1 MISRFSRTIVIATV
15 VLLLTS
21 LTAVS
26 TIPVNA
32 LNNTTDSAESAQI
45 TDDVHPDD
53 IEPVGVP
60 TTDGVV
66 PTFNY
71 PDSVLWDNGP
81 LVTHPAECTG
91 MDASRLQTDLGMTTL
106 GFGHQFSGGNRMAD
120 DFTIL
125 DPAGWDID
133 AITYFAYQ
141 SSAPIAPSPITGVY
155 YQIWNG
161 PPNEPGSSVVFG
173 NLVTN
178 RLQSSVSFDVQRDSG
193 TSPCA
198 DNRYIFADTASAGLT
213 LPAGTYWIDW
223 MTDGSI
229 AYSGPWAP
237 PITILGQTTTGNALQ
252 YTTSGGTWA
261 PALDSG
267 TTTQQGMPFIIEGDI
282 HEAPAGTVYLPL
294 AMYHFPFTPNAPVLN
309 EISNPD
315 GDGNYTVSWGSSVGA
330 TSYSLEEDD
339 NSGFSSPVTVYTGSG
354 TSKDV
359 SGKDVGTYFYR
370 VKAAN
375 AYAESGWSNTR
386 SVEVTVEPPDCPQA
400 GAWSGSTS
408 QGRNIHF
415 EVENTPTCRIKA
427 NSLSISIHDSCG
439 YNTTTVFAQSYAI
452 TDNHFDAGGVSVQVA
467 GDFSS
472 LTTVDGT
479 FSLYMANPFPPPYNC
494 SASGT
499 WNATP

>member
-1 MISRFSRTIVIATV
+1 MLSRFSRTIVIATV
-15 VLLLTS
+15 VLLLAS

-32 LNNTTDSAESAQI
+32 LKYTTDSAESAQI

-60 TTDGVV
+60 TTGEVV

-81 LVTHPAECTG
+81 LVTHPAACTG
-91 MDASRLQTDLGMTTL
+91 MDASRLQTDLGMSTF

-125 DPAGWDID
+125 DPAGWEID
-133 AITYFAYQ
+133 AITFFAYQ
-141 SSAPIAPSPITGVY
+141 TSAPITPSPITGVY
-155 YQIWNG
+155 YQIWDG
-161 PPNEPGSSVVFG
+161 PPNDPGSSVVFG

-178 RLQSSVSFDVQRDSG
+178 RLQNSVSFDVQRDSG

-198 DNRYIFADTASAGLT
+198 DNRYIFTDVASAGLT
-213 LPAGTYWIDW
+213 LSAGTYWIEW
-223 MTDGSI
+223 MTDGSA

-252 YTTSGGTWA
+252 YTSSTGWAAAQDQGTST
-261 PALDSG
+261 P
-267 TTTQQGMPFIIEGDI
+267 QGMPFIIDGSI
-282 HEAPAGTVYLPL
+282 HELPAGAVYLPL
-294 AMYHFPFTPNAPVLN
+294 AMNHFPITPEAPVLN
-309 EISNPD
+309 PISNTD
-315 GDGNYTVSWGSSVGA
+315 GDGNYTVSWSSSVGA
-330 TSYSLEEDD
+330 TGYSLEEDD
-339 NSGFSSPVTVYTGSG
+339 NAGFSSPTTVYSG
-354 TSKDV
+354 PSTSKDIT
-359 SGKDVGTYFYR
+359 GKDLGIYYYR
-370 VKAAN
+370 VKAYN
-375 AYAESGWSNTR
+375 AYAESDWSNIE

-400 GAWSGSTS
+400 GAWSGTTS

-415 EVENTPTCRIKA
+415 EVENSPSCRIKA

-439 YNTTTVFAQSYAI
+439 YNTTTTFAQSHAI
-452 TDNHFDAGGVSVQVA
+452 TDNHFDTGEGSVRVI

-472 LTTVDGT
+472 TTTVDGT
-479 FSLYMANPFPPPYNC
+479 FSMNMVNPFPPPYNC
-494 SASGT
+494 TASGT
-499 WNATP
+499 WTATP